1 MWTFFTVIFVMFF
14 LFIYELSTDV
24 QAKQNR
30 EEDERLK
37 KVAEE
42 NATIK
47 ASNEAEKRR
56 LASERAKIVNKT
68 IKISARE
75 KANQNHLTVSQ
86 LVIYSSVFIAIAIAI
101 ILFFKNISPI

>member
-1 MWTFFTVIFVMFF
+1 MFFTVVFVMFF
-14 LFIYELSTDV
+14 LFLYEISTDV

-42 NATIK
+42 NAAIK
-47 ASNEAEKRR
+47 AANEAEKRR
-56 LASERAKIVNKT
+56 LASERAKIVSKT
-68 IKISARE
+68 TKIAAIE

-86 LVIYSSVFIAIAIAI
+86 LVIYSSVFIAIAIVI
-101 ILFFKNISPI
+101 ILFFKNINSI

>member
-75 KANQNHLTVSQ
+75 KANHNHLTASQ

-101 ILFFKNISPI
+101 ILFFKNISSI